1 MKNKSVF
8 LDKAIVLGISG
19 NGLGIVRS
27 LGRRG
32 VEVVVVSDTDTS
44 ANLFSRYISTKK
56 FFCGSESAL
65 VDELLSWGGD
75 FDKKPVLF
83 PVRDATV
90 LALADRLEEVKRYYH
105 LVVPAAET
113 VKKALCK
120 TTFFQMAEEFGLA
133 VPRSFSIKNFD
144 EMTRLPDDVKYPVI
158 VKPEYRNDSYIA
170 NVSGKAFVAQGRD
183 EMLEC
188 YGKFSEYQAEAIVQE
203 YIPGSDSDLYFCFQY
218 YKKDTTLA
226 ASLCGRKIR
235 QYPPSCG
242 STSSCEVVNSPEV
255 EEITTRFFK
264 KIDYVGPCSMEMKR
278 DPRDGQFYL
287 IEPTVGRL
295 DWNNAFAEGNA
306 LPIAFMN
313 YLDAMDLPFP
323 EFEQKKISRRWI
335 RWSADSESAKIHI
348 NNGELTWSDWLWS
361 IRPPVTGAI
370 FSFDDPMHVIVSY
383 ARRMKRK
390 YSSITKKI
398 KKKTKRIIRK
408 IFIYEK
414 YIIFKKDIDINNLP
428 SVEDRFLF
436 KEAKAEDISGFIE
449 NFKPHYNEDDH
460 AHLLNRVDSGDFLI
474 LGYLKESPN
483 NPCSFF
489 WLTEKDAFFL
499 KKQQILYQSDE
510 ICSCRAFV
518 LEQFRNIGFS
528 SNFRKY
534 AELFALEKGYKSIL
548 SFVRKNN
555 INQIK
560 VLKKVGCS
568 ECGNLSRTVIFGKEF
583 IRIHY
588 L

>member
-1 MKNKSVF
+1 M
-8 LDKAIVLGISG
+8 
-19 NGLGIVRS
+19 
-27 LGRRG
+27 
-32 VEVVVVSDTDTS
+32 
-44 ANLFSRYISTKK
+44 
-56 FFCGSESAL
+56 
-65 VDELLSWGGD
+65 SWGGG
-75 FDKKPVLF
+75 FDEKPVLF

-90 LALADRLEEVKRYYH
+90 LALADRLDEVKRYYH
-105 LVVPAAET
+105 LVMPAAET
-113 VKKALCK
+113 VKNALCK
-120 TTFFQMAEEFGLA
+120 TTFSKMAEEFGLA

-264 KIDYVGPCSMEMKR
+264 QIDYVGPCSMEMKR

-313 YLDAMDLPFP
+313 YLDALDLPFP
-323 EFEQKKISRRWI
+323 EFKQKKISRRWI
-335 RWSADSESAKIHI
+335 RWSADSESAKIQI

-370 FSFDDPMHVIVSY
+370 FSFDDLGPLVMHFFK
-383 ARRMKRK
+383 RLKRK
-390 YSSITKKI
+390 LKTTQVHDHYKMV
-398 KKKTKRIIRK
+398 KKKLRK
-408 IFIYEK
+408 IFLFEK
-414 YIIFKKDIDINNLP
+414 YIIFSRDLRSNPIEKTLENLKFREATIEDLPLIAEQFSEHFGSNPVEEIENRLSSGEILVVGSFTDSQDQICYLAWLSKKD
-428 SVEDRFLF
+428 SFF
-436 KEAKAEDISGFIE
+436 KSTEKIKKLSDSICLYRILVPQSFRNKGIGKFAFSYIE
-449 NFKPHYNEDDH
+449 NKVFDLGLTEILAYVFTSNGPSLSIFKKSNWSE
-460 AHLLNRVDSGDFLI
+460 I
-474 LGYLKESPN
+474 GYLYRIVIFNKE
-483 NPCSFF
+483 
-489 WLTEKDAFFL
+489 LTIPFL
-499 KKQQILYQSDE
+499 K
-510 ICSCRAFV
+510 
-518 LEQFRNIGFS
+518 
-528 SNFRKY
+528 
-534 AELFALEKGYKSIL
+534 
-548 SFVRKNN
+548 
-555 INQIK
+555 
-560 VLKKVGCS
+560 
-568 ECGNLSRTVIFGKEF
+568 
-583 IRIHY
+583 
-588 L
+588 

>member
-1 MKNKSVF
+1 MSNFKN
-8 LDKAIVLGISG
+8 KAIVLGISG

-75 FDKKPVLF
+75 FDEKPVLF

-105 LVVPAAET
+105 LVMPAAET

-120 TTFFQMAEEFGLA
+120 TTFSQMAEEFGLA

-218 YKKDTTLA
+218 YKTDTTLA

-242 STSSCEVVNSPEV
+242 STSSCEVVNSPVV

-264 KIDYVGPCSMEMKR
+264 QIDYVGPCSMEMKR
-278 DPRDGQFYL
+278 DPRDGKFYL

-295 DWNNAFAEGNA
+295 DWNNAFAEGNG

-313 YLDAMDLPFP
+313 YLDALDLPFP
-323 EFEQKKISRRWI
+323 EFRQKKISRRWI
-335 RWSADSESAKIHI
+335 RWSADSESAKIHR
-348 NNGELTWSDWLWS
+348 NNGELSWLDWLWS
-361 IRPPVTGAI
+361 IRPPVTGSI
-370 FSFDDPMHVIVSY
+370 FSVDDPMPIVRGFFVK
-383 ARRMKRK
+383 AK
-390 YSSITKKI
+390 KKI
-398 KKKTKRIIRK
+398 FQIYFDFSRVFKKKFRK
-408 IFIYEK
+408 IYLSEKFIIY
-414 YIIFKKDIDINNLP
+414 KKKVDENNLP
-428 SVEDRFLF
+428 LLSDKFFF
-436 KEAKAEDISGFIE
+436 KQATADDIPDLICKFY
-449 NFKPHYNEDDH
+449 PHYKKEDEIS
-460 AHLLNRVDSGDFLI
+460 LVNRIDSGEFLI
-474 LGYLKESPN
+474 LGYLKGKPN
-483 NPCSFF
+483 QLCMFSWLSEVDPFF
-489 WLTEKDAFFL
+489 VEEKKINDMVG
-499 KKQQILYQSDE
+499 S
-510 ICSCRAFV
+510 ICNCRSLV
-518 LEQFRNIGFS
+518 LEDYRNIGLSRYCKLFLEHFACEK
-528 SNFRKY
+528 NYK
-534 AELFALEKGYKSIL
+534 ELVSYTRFNNYPQLKVATRVGWQEKGL
-548 SFVRKNN
+548 LFRRK
-555 INQIK
+555 
-560 VLKKVGCS
+560 
-568 ECGNLSRTVIFGKEF
+568 IFGKEF
-583 IRIHY
+583 IKITY
-588 L
+588 DKL